1 MGTTKKTGDPS
12 ASQLLTSEKV
22 VFCKMALI
30 SPQDCPWPQK
40 SELIVLTAVSSK
52 PGLKSFPQLQAS
64 PDHEEAKG
72 DALRTVLEQG
82 GRVLVVLLRLHWR
95 VVQHRR
101 QQVHLQDFFHLF
113 SRFFAISHTDFEI

>member
-1 MGTTKKTGDPS
+1 MAPEIEIDSPDN
-12 ASQLLTSEKV
+12 SQLETR
-22 VFCKMALI
+22 I
-30 SPQDCPWPQK
+30 
-40 SELIVLTAVSSK
+40 
-52 PGLKSFPQLQAS
+52 KSFPQLQAS

-101 QQVHLQDFFHLF
+101 QQVHLPDFLDLF
-113 SRFFAISHTDFEI
+113 SRFFAISHHTDFEI